1 MGIARVHDERHAHR
15 LEGSARELGS
25 LRRGGG
31 GKLCAADVREVD
43 ACLLEHRAVAQHA
56 RLAPAALG
64 AAPRVA
70 AKPSRAI
77 RGFDRR
83 GQLIVQA
90 AQVPRDVVDR

>member
-1 MGIARVHDERHAHR
+1 MGIPRVHDQRDTHR

-43 ACLLEHRAVAQHA
+43 ARLLEHRAVAQHA
-56 RLAPAALG
+56 GFSTAALG
-64 AAPRVA
+64 AAPRVTA
-70 AKPSRAI
+70 ETSRAI

-83 GQLIVQA
+83 GQLIVQT
-90 AQVPRDVVDR
+90 AQVLRDFVDR